1 MNDSSID
8 LQESEVNEY
17 FLSNQ
22 LDQFQ
27 GPRYNS
33 NMEIVPYSVVG
44 PSTLFDLPHK
54 RLGLKNMKSS
64 LISTNSIFNHETTTR
79 LTSKRNNNLM
89 NHNSMH
95 RKLLPNML
103 NVNYE
108 TITNDD
114 VMRMY
119 ENFQKSRNTIK
130 ENKIPNLPITIKE
143 ALNSQERFFTT
154 FSNHEKKTHSLSKII
169 SFKIKKKEEEL
180 LMNKS
185 PAYRIK
191 TELYDIIDINKPKTL
206 SSDLNHWMNTLRRG
220 KPSFRNSLGTNW
232 VQICNSKNKE
242 LVYHDRESKPKSID
256 IIRPCFLEKS
266 LPSLETYSRSKLVYS
281 VGMKYGVD
289 IKKFSN
295 VNNIKVEGKNL
306 LDEEMNQTNLLKGK
320 KLLFRSEKTNKNVN
334 EVIKLQYD
342 CEKSTREQEVRKTF
356 TNSFSKI
363 LKTSS

>member
-1 MNDSSID
+1 
-8 LQESEVNEY
+8 
-17 FLSNQ
+17 
-22 LDQFQ
+22 
-27 GPRYNS
+27 
-33 NMEIVPYSVVG
+33 
-44 PSTLFDLPHK
+44 
-54 RLGLKNMKSS
+54 
-64 LISTNSIFNHETTTR
+64 
-79 LTSKRNNNLM
+79 
-89 NHNSMH
+89 
-95 RKLLPNML
+95 
-103 NVNYE
+103 
-108 TITNDD
+108 
-114 VMRMY
+114 
-119 ENFQKSRNTIK
+119 
-130 ENKIPNLPITIKE
+130 
-143 ALNSQERFFTT
+143 
-154 FSNHEKKTHSLSKII
+154 
-169 SFKIKKKEEEL
+169 
-180 LMNKS
+180 
-185 PAYRIK
+185 
-191 TELYDIIDINKPKTL
+191 
-206 SSDLNHWMNTLRRG
+206 MNTLRRG

-266 LPSLETYSRSKLVYS
+266 LPSLEKYSRSKLVYS